1 MPTTRQITDAMVER
15 YGLGIVIADG
25 EYTGA
30 AGSLTSTYWFIA
42 PNGGNN
48 HYTKD
53 KAMISRPLAAT
64 AADTV
69 RAAGTFTPSSSQIA
83 ISPVWSDTTF
93 TSEYM
98 RLLKHGLHPQLIL
111 DSQND
116 ALGSLY
122 FENQEPLSIA
132 PDAGLQG
139 ATVNASWVESDADAG
154 PATTFSKPS
163 ATTANT
169 FSGLRNARLLNA
181 AANGYVR
188 VRFEVTPGEQVKV
201 SALTKNV
208 VGQVDLVTWD
218 ATNNAEIGSYVS
230 HSVLN
235 WQYMDHEVITI
246 PDGCYSLEVR
256 IRNTSASGDCY
267 IGGLWVVRLSDRRT
281 YFNSSWSEKGR
292 VPALAYANFR
302 GYSTGNGISTALGV
316 MLNEIPRS
324 DYDMSFE
331 RGGPHT
337 GYIQWHDTPTNPGG
351 NYWLSHFP
359 IYIQGRRAS
368 SDVETL
374 AAETDTTA
382 QDLDLVV
389 AMSMVKLFE
398 RRNVREQWP
407 DGDRILAEAYADRD
421 KVTPRFDTEGPAKKR
436 APIRVSSLSN

>member
-1 MPTTRQITDAMVER
+1 MIER
-15 YGLGIVIADG
+15 YGLGIVLASG
-25 EYTGA
+25 EYTATTSTLVSLKHFLFPNAGNHYFTKKRSLIHHPLAGTALEADHFRA
-30 AGSLTSTYWFIA
+30 AGSFAPSTSTI
-42 PNGGNN
+42 
-48 HYTKD
+48 T
-53 KAMISRPLAAT
+53 
-64 AADTV
+64 
-69 RAAGTFTPSSSQIA
+69 
-83 ISPVWSDTTF
+83 ISPAWTDAPTGADYLRIF
-93 TSEYM
+93 D
-98 RLLKHGLHPQLIL
+98 HGIHPQHAI
-111 DSQND
+111 DAVND

-139 ATVNASWVESDADAG
+139 ATVNAAWVESDADAG

-201 SALTKNV
+201 SAITKNV

-218 ATNNAEIGSYVS
+218 ATNGAEIGSYVS

-337 GYIQWHDTPTNPGG
+337 GYIQWHDTPTNPNG
-351 NYWLSHFP
+351 NYWLTHFP

-398 RRNVREQWP
+398 RRNVRENFP